1 LPAHRRSAKEVGP
14 EDHVRL
20 PPVTAPTALPIV
32 AQNSQSPTTA
42 RVSVVGELDM
52 ATAPVMRERLVRV
65 LQAQRPAVL
74 EIDLA
79 GVTLLDCAGVRALV
93 AVRTAAL
100 QVGCRMQVRHLQ
112 PIVRQVLD
120 VTGLLGV
127 LTAPTVQAA

>member
-1 LPAHRRSAKEVGP
+1 MSGLS
-14 EDHVRL
+14 
-20 PPVTAPTALPIV
+20 PVTAPTALHIV
-32 AQNSQSPTTA
+32 AQNSPSPTTA
-42 RVSVVGELDM
+42 RVRVVGEVDM
-52 ATAPVMRERLVRV
+52 VTAPMLRERLVRV
-65 LQAQRPAVL
+65 LHAGRPTAL

-79 GVTLLDCAGVRALV
+79 AVTLLDCAGIGALV

>member
-1 LPAHRRSAKEVGP
+1 
-14 EDHVRL
+14 
-20 PPVTAPTALPIV
+20 VTAPTALPIV

-100 QVGCRMQVRHLQ
+100 QAGCRMQVCHLQ